1 MQSWAA
7 DLDAA
12 VAARNRSAVFAGT
25 LNLSAG
31 AAQPLQPLPPLL
43 VLTGPTGSG
52 KSELALQLSE
62 SLQPELPVEIISVD
76 SVLVYRG
83 MDIGS
88 AKPSLEVRARV
99 PHHLIDIR
107 DPAQSYSAGEFV
119 RDARAAI
126 AAIQLRGRLPLLVGG
141 TMLYLRALREG
152 LAALPPASAA
162 LRRELDEQAASG
174 GWAALHAELGRVDA
188 AAAARIDRNDAQR
201 IQRALEVHRLTGVP
215 ISQWQRRTRGSLE
228 EFRWL
233 CYALLPTSRSDWRRL
248 LAARFDAMLRA
259 GLVEEVRALHARG
272 DLTEQH
278 SAVRAVG
285 YRQLW
290 RYCAGNCSLDEAVQQ
305 AMVATTQLA
314 KRQLTWLRRERGLT
328 VLPAHAVG
336 LTAIVARSI
345 RAAAG
350 A

>member
-1 MQSWAA
+1 MSASAA
-7 DLDAA
+7 L
-12 VAARNRSAVFAGT
+12 
-25 LNLSAG
+25 
-31 AAQPLQPLPPLL
+31 LQPLL

-52 KSELALQLSE
+52 KSDLALELSGY
-62 SLQPELPVEIISVD
+62 LQPELPVEIISVD

-88 AKPSLEVRARV
+88 AKPGVEVRARV

-119 RDARAAI
+119 RDARAAVT
-126 AAIQLRGRLPLLVGG
+126 AIQLRGRLPLLVGG

-152 LAALPPASAA
+152 LAVLPPASAA
-162 LRRELDEQAASG
+162 VRLELDAQAASA
-174 GWAALHAELGRVDA
+174 GWPALHAELERVDA
-188 AAAARIDRNDAQR
+188 AAAARIARTDAQR

-215 ISQWQRRTRGSLE
+215 ISQWQRRTQGARE

-233 CYALLPTSRSDWRRL
+233 RYAVLPTSRIDWRRH

-259 GLVEEVRALHARG
+259 GLVEEVRALYARG

-278 SAVRAVG
+278 PSMRAVG

-290 RYCAGNCSLDEAVQQ
+290 RYLAGSCSLDQAVQQ
-305 AMVATTQLA
+305 AIIATTQLA
-314 KRQLTWLRRERGLT
+314 KRQLTWLQREQGMT
-328 VLPAHAVG
+328 MLPAHAVG
-336 LTAIVARSI
+336 LAATVARSI
-345 RAAAG
+345 RAAAR